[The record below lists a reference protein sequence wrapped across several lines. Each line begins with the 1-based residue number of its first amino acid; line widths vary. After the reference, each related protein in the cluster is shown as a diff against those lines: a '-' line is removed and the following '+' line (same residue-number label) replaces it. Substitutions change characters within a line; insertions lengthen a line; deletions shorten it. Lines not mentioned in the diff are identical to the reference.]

1 MTLRYDTVSFLSDYG
16 RTDEFVGVVHS
27 VLRSLVPDARV
38 IDITHDIAPY
48 DVRAGGLT
56 LVRSAEYLAPGIV
69 LAVVDPTVGTSRR
82 AIAVEVGGGTSILL
96 GPDNG
101 LLAPVVSACGGPD
114 RVVEITNPEVILD
127 GRSGT
132 FDGRDVFAP
141 AAAFLC
147 NGGDLA
153 ELGPSIDPFTLL
165 PAMLPL
171 PREEEGRLHAEVL
184 WIDRFGNAQLN
195 VEEDVLVATVARP
208 GDVVRLVLDGGARL
222 ATYVR
227 TFAELDR
234 GAIGLMVDSFGL
246 VAIVRDR
253 ESAADELDL
262 TTAAAVTIE
271 RLDDS
276 APPTIVT
283 PVQLGVRRP

>member
-27 VLRSLVPDARV
+27 VLRSLAPEVRV

-48 DVRAGGLT
+48 DVRAGGLA
-56 LVRSAEYLAPGIV
+56 LVRSAEYLAPGVVI
-69 LAVVDPTVGTSRR
+69 AVVDPTVGTSRR
-82 AIAVEVGGGTSILL
+82 AIAVEVGDGMSVLV

-101 LLAPVVSACGGPD
+101 LLAPVVRACGGPG

-147 NGGDLA
+147 NGGELS
-153 ELGPSIDPFTLL
+153 ELGPSVDPLSLL

-184 WIDRFGNAQLN
+184 WIDRYGNVELN
-195 VEEDVLVATVARP
+195 VEEEVLAVTVGGP
-208 GDVVRLVLDGGARL
+208 GEVMRLVMDGGARH
-222 ATYVR
+222 ARFVTR
-227 TFAELDR
+227 FADLER
-234 GAIGLMVDSFGL
+234 GETGLLVDSFGL

-253 ESAADELDL
+253 ESAADELGL
-262 TTAAAVTIE
+262 VTAAAVTIE
-271 RLDDS
+271 RLDDA

-283 PVQLGVRRP
+283 PVQFGVRRG

>member
-16 RTDEFVGVVHS
+16 RSDEFVGVVHS
-27 VLRSLVPDARV
+27 VLRSLAPEVRV

-48 DVRAGGLT
+48 DVRAGGLA
-56 LVRSAEYLAPGIV
+56 LVRSAEYLAPGVVI
-69 LAVVDPTVGTSRR
+69 AVVDPTVGTSRR
-82 AIAVEVGGGTSILL
+82 AIAVEVGGGSSVLV

-114 RVVEITNPEVILD
+114 RVVEITNPEVVLD

-153 ELGPSIDPFTLL
+153 ELGPAVDPFSLL

-184 WIDRFGNAQLN
+184 WIDRYGNVELN
-195 VEEDVLVATVARP
+195 VEEDVLTVTVGGP
-208 GDVVRLVLDGGARL
+208 GEVMRLVLDGGARH
-222 ATYVR
+222 AKFVG

-234 GAIGLMVDSFGL
+234 GEIGLLVDSFGL
-246 VAIVRDR
+246 VSIVRDR
-253 ESAADELDL
+253 ESAADELGL
-262 TTAAAVTIE
+262 VTAAAVTIE
-271 RLDDS
+271 RLDQTT
-276 APPTIVT
+276 PPTVVT
-283 PVQLGVRRP
+283 PVQLGVRRT

>member
-1 MTLRYDTVSFLSDYG
+1 MSSRYDTVSFLSDYG

-27 VLRSLVPDARV
+27 VLRALAPKVRV

-56 LVRSAEYLAPGIV
+56 LVRAAEHLAAGVVI
-69 LAVVDPTVGTSRR
+69 AVVDPTVGTSRR
-82 AIAVEVGGGTSILL
+82 AIAVEVGGGSSVLV

-114 RVVEITNPEVILD
+114 RVVEITNTEVILE

-153 ELGPSIDPFTLL
+153 DLGPSIDPVSLL
-165 PAMLPL
+165 PAMIPL

-184 WIDRFGNAQLN
+184 WIDRYGNVQLN
-195 VEEDVLVATVARP
+195 VEEDVLAVTVAAR
-208 GDVVRLVLDGGARL
+208 GELVRLVFEGGSRL
-222 ATYVR
+222 AKFVE
-227 TFAELDR
+227 TFAQLDKDEL
-234 GAIGLMVDSFGL
+234 GLLVDSYGL

-253 ESAADELDL
+253 ASAAEELDL
-262 TTAAAVTIE
+262 RTTASVTIE
-271 RLDDS
+271 RLDQS
-276 APPTIVT
+276 SPPTIVT
-283 PVQLGVRRP
+283 PVELGVRRS